1 MKFARQEMRERIE
14 GAGPRRR
21 QASAL
26 VIAVAAYLIVSN
38 MVNEGVYAAAGLDP
52 VRAIAAAKG
61 NEHHQTLMRSSCAH
75 LMEFLDELG
84 LLTRPARLFYQR
96 VSMV

>member
-21 QASAL
+21 QTSAL
-26 VIAVAAYLIVSN
+26 VIAVAAHVIVSN
-38 MVNEGVYAAAGLDP
+38 MVNEKVYAAAGLDP
-52 VRAIAAAKG
+52 VRALAEAGA
-61 NEHHQTLMRSSCAH
+61 NEHHKTLMRSSCAH

-84 LLTRPARLFYQR
+84 LLTRPALAFYKR